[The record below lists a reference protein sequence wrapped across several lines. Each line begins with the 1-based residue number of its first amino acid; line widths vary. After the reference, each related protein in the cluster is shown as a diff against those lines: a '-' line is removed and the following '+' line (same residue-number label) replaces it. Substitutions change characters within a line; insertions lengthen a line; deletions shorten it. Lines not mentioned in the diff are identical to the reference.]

1 MIEETLFTSLMNRKG
16 RVDLI
21 YSTLSYLLEG
31 PGQYMI
37 FKNLNFRK
45 TKREGKLNKTKG
57 AQENRTLIR
66 DAVLI
71 GCIVEPGALQ

>member
-1 MIEETLFTSLMNRKG
+1 MNRKG

-37 FKNLNFRK
+37 FKNLNFQK
-45 TKREGKLNKTKG
+45 TKREGKLHKIKG

-66 DAVLI
+66 DAVLK